1 MSLSPGVHGGH
12 GLAGS
17 SLLTVAAVLD
27 CIQAEPDGGDL
38 ILACLN
44 SFIPCH
50 FSRAARIGHALACGS
65 LFTVAVILV
74 CI

>member
-27 CIQAEPDGGDL
+27 CIQAEPDGGGFDFGMSKQFYTM
-38 ILACLN
+38 
-44 SFIPCH
+44 SFLPSCAEGTRLPVAL
-50 FSRAARIGHALACGS
+50 FSRWQ
-65 LFTVAVILV
+65 
-74 CI
+74 